1 MKANQNEVTQ
11 LQEKMAAR
19 AGQPLEP
26 RRDYVVLIL
35 LVERKDGLH
44 LLFEKRAETIKQP
57 GDICFP
63 GGRLEAGE
71 TLEECALRET
81 LEETGLHEIQVLG
94 RYATQYE
101 IASIAMHS
109 VVGIMD
115 EKYLA
120 DIHRNLDEVAEV
132 FTVPVKFFL
141 ETNPFIYE
149 YNVIQD
155 VKDFPY
161 EQVGIRKDYQWRVGK
176 KQVAIY
182 HYEDKIIWGL
192 TAGFVKSFVEEMFKK

>member
-63 GGRLEAGE
+63 GGHLEAGE

-81 LEETGLHEIQVLG
+81 LEEIGLHEIQVLG
-94 RYATQYE
+94 RYATQY
-101 IASIAMHS
+101 
-109 VVGIMD
+109 VGIMD

-120 DIHRNLDEVAEV
+120 DIHRNPDEVAEV

>member
-63 GGRLEAGE
+63 GGHLEAGE

-81 LEETGLHEIQVLG
+81 LEEIGLHEIQVLG

-120 DIHRNLDEVAEV
+120 DIHRNPDEVAEV